1 LKQPESALEIMQHT
15 RIWVAAS
22 REPMNR
28 FLLTSIFTDNIN
40 RQIQVR
46 SFSTREKGESEMRT
60 SKSILVVSL
69 GLFVLVALACKF
81 SASTANISSLK
92 IGKNK
97 TVTTEASTF
106 APSDTVYAVATISNT
121 PGKVKVKGRL
131 VIEDAAGEKGPE
143 DTVELPGSGTATFT
157 FTPPAS
163 GFPPGKYKIEVTLMD
178 ESGEQKDQKSGS
190 FTVS

>member
-1 LKQPESALEIMQHT
+1 
-15 RIWVAAS
+15 
-22 REPMNR
+22 
-28 FLLTSIFTDNIN
+28 
-40 RQIQVR
+40 
-46 SFSTREKGESEMRT
+46 MRT

-69 GLFVLVALACKF
+69 GLFMLVALACKF

-92 IGKNK
+92 IGKDK
-97 TVTTEASTF
+97 AVTTEASTF
-106 APSDTVYAVATISNT
+106 APTDTVYAVATISNS

-131 VIEDAAGEKGPE
+131 VIEDAPGEKGPE

-163 GFPPGKYKIEVTLMD
+163 GFPAGKYKIEVTMMN
-178 ESGEQKDQKSGS
+178 EEGEQKDQKSAS